1 MLNQIALVGRL
12 TREPELLT
20 ANTGTPITKFALA
33 FNQGKNPDG
42 TEDTGFIEVSTFETL
57 ANTCGEWLSKGDKI
71 AVTGRIIQKRFTRK
85 DGSKGSNI
93 ELIASSVEFIDILKQ
108 NNEDEDEEEEDLGYV
123 QSHNPEPDEELPFE
137 PDPEVKVS
145 IPEPQKPQKG
155 VPQKATPQNA
165 KPVAKPTRTRR

>member
-12 TREPELLT
+12 TRDPELFQT
-20 ANTGTPITKFALA
+20 NSGKQIKKFALA

-42 TEDTGFIEVSTFETL
+42 TEDTGFIEVSTFESL

-71 AVTGRIIQKRFTRK
+71 AVTGRIVQKKFVRQ

-93 ELIASSVEFIDILKQ
+93 ELIASGVEFIDILKQ
-108 NNEDEDEEEEDLGYV
+108 SKDEVEEPNE
-123 QSHNPEPDEELPFE
+123 QELPFE
-137 PDPEVKVS
+137 PDPEVKVEAPKS
-145 IPEPQKPQKG
+145 EPQK
-155 VPQKATPQNA
+155 A

>member
-12 TREPELLT
+12 TREPELFQTNSGKQL
-20 ANTGTPITKFALA
+20 TKFALA

-71 AVTGRIIQKRFTRK
+71 AITGRIIQKKFVRQ

-93 ELIASSVEFIDILKQ
+93 EIIASGVEFIDILKQ
-108 NNEDEDEEEEDLGYV
+108 SEDEVEEPNE
-123 QSHNPEPDEELPFE
+123 QELPFE
-137 PDPEVKVS
+137 PDPEVKV
-145 IPEPQKPQKG
+145 PEKKS
-155 VPQKATPQNA
+155 APQNA
-165 KPVAKPTRTRR
+165 KPVAKQTRSRR

>member
-12 TREPELLT
+12 TREPELFQTNSGKQL
-20 ANTGTPITKFALA
+20 TKFALA

-42 TEDTGFIEVSTFETL
+42 TEDTGFIEVSTFESL

-71 AVTGRIIQKRFTRK
+71 AITGRIIQKKFVRK

-93 ELIASSVEFIDILKQ
+93 ELIASGVEFIDILKQ
-108 NNEDEDEEEEDLGYV
+108 SEDEVEEPNE
-123 QSHNPEPDEELPFE
+123 QELPFE
-137 PDPEVKVS
+137 PDPEVKV
-145 IPEPQKPQKG
+145 PEKKS
-155 VPQKATPQNA
+155 APQNA